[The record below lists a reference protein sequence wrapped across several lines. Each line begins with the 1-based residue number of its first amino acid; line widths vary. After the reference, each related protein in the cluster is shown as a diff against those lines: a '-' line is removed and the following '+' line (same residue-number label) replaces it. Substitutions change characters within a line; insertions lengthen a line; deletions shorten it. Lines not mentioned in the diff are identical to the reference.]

1 MRMKGDKKMEHKTV
15 TIGIVG
21 AGYAAWLHGTGYE
34 KTGKIIPRIKT
45 IADIDLGR
53 AQKMADLF
61 GIENITARYEDM
73 IEDPEIDVIDI
84 VTPPFLH
91 LEVIEKA
98 LKAGKNV
105 ICEKP
110 LCGYFGQPG
119 DATPIGT
126 AVPKGQ
132 MLKKVEADLESL
144 REVVKTSKGK
154 FMYAENFVYCP
165 SMATTAEMIRRK
177 KSKILFMKGEES
189 LKGSSSAMAGRWD
202 GTGGGSLMR
211 VGCHPLTGMLWLK
224 QQEAKARGEEIRVA
238 SVTAVTNQVIP
249 SLSEEDKKY
258 IDMRPM
264 DVEDLS
270 TVTIMFS
277 DGSMALVIANDVCLG
292 GAKNYVEAYC
302 SNGNF
307 VCTMTPADILQTY
320 LPDESGVEEM
330 DMGFGLST
338 KAGWNKPFVSDD
350 VIRGYV
356 GEFQDFLECVAYDRE
371 PQSDFDLACDS
382 LRVIYA
388 AYQSAEEG
396 RRIDL

>member
-1 MRMKGDKKMEHKTV
+1 MAPKTV
-15 TIGIVG
+15 TIGLVG

-34 KTGKIIPRIKT
+34 KVGKIIPRIKS
-45 IADIDLGR
+45 IADIDLER
-53 AQKMADLF
+53 ARHIADLF
-61 GIENITARYEDM
+61 GIETITTRYEDL

-91 LEVIEKA
+91 KTIIEKA
-98 LKAGKNV
+98 LAAGKHV

-110 LCGYFGQPG
+110 LCGYFGQPE
-119 DATPIGT
+119 DAQPIG
-126 AVPKGQ
+126 AVSKAK
-132 MLKKVEADLESL
+132 MLAAVRQELDELQ
-144 REVVKTSKGK
+144 EVVAASKGK

-165 SMATTAEMIRRK
+165 AMVTAAEMIRRK
-177 KSKILFMKGEES
+177 KAKILFLKGEES

-202 GTGGGSLMR
+202 KTGGGSLMR

-224 QQEAKARGEEIRVA
+224 QQEALARGETITVK
-238 SVTAVTNQVIP
+238 SVTACMNQVIP
-249 SLSEEDKKY
+249 TLDDTDKQY
-258 IDMRPM
+258 IDMRPV

-270 TVTIMFS
+270 TVTILFS
-277 DGSMALVIANDVCLG
+277 DGTMGLVIANDVCLG

-302 SNGNF
+302 SSGNF
-307 VCTMTPADILQTY
+307 TCSMTPTDLLQTY
-320 LPDESGVEEM
+320 LPDNTGVEDM
-330 DMGFGLST
+330 DLGFGLST

-356 GEFQDFLECVAYDRE
+356 GEFQDFLTCVAENRE
-371 PQSDFDLACDS
+371 PQSGFDLAADS

-396 RRIDL
+396 RTIVL

>member
-1 MRMKGDKKMEHKTV
+1 MEHKTV

-34 KTGKIIPRIKT
+34 KVGKIIPRIKT

-53 AQKMADLF
+53 AQKIADMF

-91 LEVIEKA
+91 PEVIEKA

-110 LCGYFGQPG
+110 LSGYFGQPG

-126 AVPKGQ
+126 AVPKGK
-132 MLKKVEADLESL
+132 MLEKVQADLDAL
-144 REVVKTSKGK
+144 REVVKNSTGK

-165 SMATTAEMIRRK
+165 PMQTTADMIRRK
-177 KSKILFMKGEES
+177 NSKILFMKGEES

-224 QQEAKARGEEIRVA
+224 RQEAKSRGEEIKVA
-238 SVTAVTNQVIP
+238 SVTAVTNQLIHT
-249 SLSEEDKKY
+249 LS
-258 IDMRPM
+258 
-264 DVEDLS
+264 
-270 TVTIMFS
+270 
-277 DGSMALVIANDVCLG
+277 
-292 GAKNYVEAYC
+292 
-302 SNGNF
+302 
-307 VCTMTPADILQTY
+307 
-320 LPDESGVEEM
+320 
-330 DMGFGLST
+330 
-338 KAGWNKPFVSDD
+338 
-350 VIRGYV
+350 
-356 GEFQDFLECVAYDRE
+356 
-371 PQSDFDLACDS
+371 
-382 LRVIYA
+382 
-388 AYQSAEEG
+388 
-396 RRIDL
+396 